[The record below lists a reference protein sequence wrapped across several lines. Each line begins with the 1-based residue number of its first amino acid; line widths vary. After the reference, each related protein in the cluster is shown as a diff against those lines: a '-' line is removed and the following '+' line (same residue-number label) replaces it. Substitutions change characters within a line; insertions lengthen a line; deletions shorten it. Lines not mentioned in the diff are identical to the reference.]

1 MQVWLTICIAIER
14 YLSMTRYQWAKSK
27 FTQRRVS
34 AFIWGTS
41 GLCVL
46 LNSPFWFLFS
56 LQPELKPSKPEP
68 ALLLMPNSTGR
79 STCDQATVTAS
90 DGGWTTAM
98 EGTSSRGPP
107 VHVDAAANAFSGSA
121 EQRSRNASA
130 SDNISASAPAATAAS
145 SGLSPKLQQTGDFLR
160 CQSAFYRSEAYG
172 SYSYARLVFVQFG
185 PLLLLVF
192 FNCLLIVITFLHRK
206 RRRRINSRDARQMA
220 VYSGI
225 DYSTVY
231 FVFLV

>member
-1 MQVWLTICIAIER
+1 
-14 YLSMTRYQWAKSK
+14 MTRYQWAKSK

-46 LNSPFWFLFS
+46 LNAPFWFLFS
-56 LQPELKPSKPEP
+56 LQPELKPSKLEP
-68 ALLLMPNSTGR
+68 ALMLMPNSTGR
-79 STCDQATVTAS
+79 STCAQATVTAS

-98 EGTSSRGPP
+98 GSSSRGPP
-107 VHVDAAANAFSGSA
+107 VDGDAADDPFSGTA
-121 EQRSRNASA
+121 EQRTRNASVTTG
-130 SDNISASAPAATAAS
+130 APAATAAS
-145 SGLSPKLQQTGDFLR
+145 SRLSPKLQQTGDFLR

-192 FNCLLIVITFLHRK
+192 FNCLLIVITFLHRQ
-206 RRRRINSRDARQMA
+206 RRRRINSRDTRQMA

-225 DYSTVY
+225 K
-231 FVFLV
+231 LL